1 MVQVCALLES
11 VALWHSTGGGGL
23 GWAQSTIISQF
34 SHTNTRSAY
43 PVTSALLSFSVFSDY
58 ATVRLLLNHATQVR
72 KISKI
77 VQFLLPALLPDQK
90 CAELSFHFMNFFF
103 RLKPSLHNS
112 KTCHNSHKYGL
123 NIG

>member
-43 PVTSALLSFSVFSDY
+43 PVTSALLSFSVFSTY
-58 ATVRLLLNHATQVR
+58 AKVRPWLNYAPPPHPHAPSSV
-72 KISKI
+72 
-77 VQFLLPALLPDQK
+77 PDPLGQTK
-90 CAELSFHFMNFFF
+90 SP
-103 RLKPSLHNS
+103 LKPIL
-112 KTCHNSHKYGL
+112 
-123 NIG
+123 

>member
-43 PVTSALLSFSVFSDY
+43 PVTSALLSFSVFSAY
-58 ATVRLLLNHATQVR
+58 ATVRPWLNHASTPHPHAPSSV
-72 KISKI
+72 
-77 VQFLLPALLPDQK
+77 PDPLDQTK
-90 CAELSFHFMNFFF
+90 SP
-103 RLKPSLHNS
+103 LKHIL
-112 KTCHNSHKYGL
+112 
-123 NIG
+123 